1 MKKTIALGF
10 VLSLFVCLFSV
21 SAYASTCSES
31 SLSNKGAHEYTYYW
45 ADVTKSYLV
54 DCKNNTL
61 MRFQYDDTQNKMLAE
76 YYTYDY
82 KFVSSREIKAELPI
96 FGGFYASDSYYFVLT
111 GQNNTCEC
119 PTTECFRITKY
130 DKSWNRIKSV
140 GLYDCNTTVPFDAGS
155 ARFSECGDYLIVR
168 TSHEMYTSSDG
179 LNHQANVTIELNM
192 STMQITDYLTDVLN
206 TGYGY
211 VSHSFN
217 QFVETENNNIIAV
230 DHGDAYPRS
239 VCLIRY
245 YSDASDGTFTP
256 YWSNTCT
263 VTDMLPIYGNTGAN
277 YTGCTVGGFEISSS
291 AYLVA
296 GTSVKQNSSHFYDD
310 VQNIYVSSL
319 SKSTGKVTLTYITG
333 YTDKSAGVPYL
344 VKLSDS
350 SFLLMWEKGTYVY
363 YTKLDASGNTVGKTY
378 KMKASLSDCEPL
390 LVNGN
395 IVWYVFANNT
405 INFYSIKAGDI
416 TETKAKSVYR
426 AHNYKVTASQGTF
439 VKLSCSK
446 CGVKKSG
453 NVPSDYDFSA
463 LTDLGGGYYSQDYL
477 SSVQSFHPGDE
488 VLLFPIFNSADLTEI
503 VFAVSDS
510 SVANITQTKSDI
522 GLYGEDAYKVTFLKE
537 GKVTLSFSSAYLS
550 EYGSKY
556 TVTVKHS
563 YDSGKITKK
572 ATCNQTGVKTYT
584 CIECSA
590 TKKVTVAK
598 STKHTYTNSCDKT
611 CNVCSATR
619 SITHT
624 YKTTTTKATLTA
636 NGRTKTV
643 CTVCGYVKTNKVL
656 YSPKTFTL
664 SATSVTYNG
673 KVRTPAVTVKDSA
686 GKVLKKDTDYTV
698 TYASGRKN
706 VGTYN
711 VKITMKGN
719 YSGTKTL
726 SFKIKPINI
735 STCTVKL
742 SATSLT
748 YNAKTRTPTVA
759 VTNSYGTKLTKD
771 KHYTV
776 TYASG
781 RKNVGTYKVTVK
793 MTGNYTGTKT
803 LSFKIKPM
811 DISKC
816 TVKLS
821 ATSVT
826 YNGKVRTPT
835 VTVTNANGA
844 KLTKDTHYTVTYAS
858 GRKNVGT
865 YKVTVKLKGNYT
877 GTKTLTFK
885 ILPQKTTISKLS
897 AGAKK
902 ITVNLTKKTTQV
914 TGYQIQ
920 YSRNKDFTNAK
931 IKTLT
936 SSSTV
941 KTTLTG
947 LTAGKTYYVR
957 VRTYKTVNDVKY
969 YSGWSQYKYVK
980 TK

>member
-1 MKKTIALGF
+1 MKKISILVF
-10 VLSLFVCLFSV
+10 VISIFACLFAVNS
-21 SAYASTCSES
+21 YAVTCSES
-31 SLSNKGAHEYTYYW
+31 SFSNREDHEYTYYW
-45 ADVTKSYLV
+45 AEVTNSFLV
-54 DCKNNTL
+54 DCKDNTL
-61 MRFQYDDTQNKMLAE
+61 MRFQYDDISDKMFAE

-82 KFVSSREIKAELPI
+82 KFVSSKEIKAELPL
-96 FGGFYASDSYYFVLT
+96 FGGFYASDDYYFVLT
-111 GQNNTCEC
+111 GKTNPNESASV
-119 PTTECFRITKY
+119 ECFRITKY

-168 TSHEMYTSSDG
+168 TAHEMYTSSDG

-217 QFVETENNNIIAV
+217 QFIETENNNIIAV

-277 YTGCTVGGFEISSS
+277 YTGCTVGGFEISPS
-291 AYLVA
+291 AYIVV
-296 GTSVKQNSSHFYDD
+296 GTSVVQNAEHFYDD
-310 VQNIYVSSL
+310 VQNVYVSSL
-319 SKSTGKVTLTYITG
+319 SKTTGKVTLTYITG

-350 SFLLMWEKGTYVY
+350 SFLLMWEKDGYVY
-363 YTKLDASGNTVGKTY
+363 YTKLDAAGAVVGKTY

-390 LVNGN
+390 LVSGKA
-395 IVWYVFANNT
+395 VWYVCSENKVD
-405 INFYSIKAGDI
+405 FYSINTK
-416 TETKAKSVYR
+416 TLSETKKFSVDR
-426 AHNYKVTASQGTF
+426 GHKYKVTSSDGTY
-439 VKLSCSK
+439 VKLSCSE
-446 CGVKKSG
+446 CGKKQSG
-453 NVPSDYDFSA
+453 NVPSAYELYSIRE
-463 LTDLGGGYYSQDYL
+463 LGCGYYSQDYVGSL
-477 SSVQSFHPGDE
+477 SALHPGDE
-488 VLLFPIFNSADLTEI
+488 LLIWPISTSSDLADT
-503 VFAVSDS
+503 VFAVSDT
-510 SVANITQTKSDI
+510 SVATVTETEFFGSK
-522 GLYGEDAYKVTFLKE
+522 AYKVKFIKA
-537 GKVTLSFSSAYLS
+537 GSVKLSYSSEYLS
-550 EYGSKY
+550 EYGCEY

-563 YDSGKITKK
+563 YDSGKVTKK
-572 ATCNQTGVKTYT
+572 ATCSATGVKTYT
-584 CIECSA
+584 CTECSA
-590 TKKVTVAK
+590 TKKTTIAK
-598 STKHTYTNSCDKT
+598 KAHTYTNACDKT

-619 SITHT
+619 TISHS

-636 NGRTKTV
+636 NGRVKTA
-643 CTVCGYVKTNKVL
+643 CTVCGYAKTNKVV
-656 YSPKTFTL
+656 YYPKTFTL
-664 SATSVTYNG
+664 SATSLTYNG
-673 KVRTPAVTVKDSA
+673 KVRTPTVTVKDSA
-686 GKVLKKDTDYTV
+686 GNVLKKDTDYTV

-706 VGTYN
+706 IGTYK
-711 VKITMKGN
+711 VTVTMKGN

-726 SFKIKPINI
+726 TFKINPINI
-735 STCTVKL
+735 SSCTVKL

-748 YNAKTRTPTVA
+748 YN
-759 VTNSYGTKLTKD
+759 
-771 KHYTV
+771 
-776 TYASG
+776 
-781 RKNVGTYKVTVK
+781 
-793 MTGNYTGTKT
+793 GN
-803 LSFKIKPM
+803 
-811 DISKC
+811 
-816 TVKLS
+816 
-821 ATSVT
+821 
-826 YNGKVRTPT
+826 VRTPA
-835 VTVTNANGA
+835 VTVTNQYGT

-865 YKVTVKLKGNYT
+865 YKVSVKMIGNYT

-885 ILPQKTTISKLS
+885 INPIDISKCTVKLSYISYTYNGSVKTPVVTVTNQYGTKLTKDKHYTVTYASGRKLVGTYKVTVKMIGNYTGTKTLTFKINPPKTTVASLK
-897 AGAKK
+897 AGTKS
-902 ITVNLTKKTTQV
+902 ITVNLNKKTTQV

-941 KTTLTG
+941 KTTLSG
-947 LTAGKTYYVR
+947 LTAAKTYYVR
-957 VRTYKTVNDVKY
+957 VRTYKTVNNVKY